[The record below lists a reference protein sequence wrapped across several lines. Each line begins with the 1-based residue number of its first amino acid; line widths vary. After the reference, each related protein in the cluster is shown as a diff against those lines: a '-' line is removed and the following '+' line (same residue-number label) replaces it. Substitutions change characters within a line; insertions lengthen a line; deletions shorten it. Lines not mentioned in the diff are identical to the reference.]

1 MGAGFRVPAF
11 LIKSAEICVIC
22 GSFAFSVTPTSS
34 VVKNKG
40 RKNRKNF
47 A

>member
-22 GSFAFSVTPTSS
+22 GSFAFSVISASS
-34 VVKNKG
+34 VIKNKR